1 MPMDILE
8 KYFNIKAEQSMRI
21 GRQIRYFSNGL
32 LYTIVSVTHVQQEAL
47 IELYEMS
54 EHMAKHSD
62 KKVSR
67 FVAGKD
73 GKYLV
78 THENED
84 YVVLQNPFYTANRN
98 RKTGRQLARFHQRG
112 KRLQAPIKTLNRVGE
127 WKEYWSTRLDQ
138 MEKVWTGLIHEP
150 PREEFDKM
158 FMESFPYYLGLC
170 ENAIQYVTDTELDEQ
185 HQRLDY
191 GTICHER
198 FHEELWKG
206 EQEIRNPFDW
216 VLDHPSRDISEWIR
230 DRYFKSSRTLRPD
243 MVKFL
248 NEYQSLSPISPF
260 AWRLIYARLLFPLHY
275 FVCVEEYYNTNSQST
290 KKQLEET
297 LARYLRDTKDYE
309 RFLRTFFS
317 TVGVKKSL
325 PLVEWL

>member
-84 YVVLQNPFYTANRN
+84 YVVLQNPFYMANRN

-185 HQRLDY
+185 HQGLDY